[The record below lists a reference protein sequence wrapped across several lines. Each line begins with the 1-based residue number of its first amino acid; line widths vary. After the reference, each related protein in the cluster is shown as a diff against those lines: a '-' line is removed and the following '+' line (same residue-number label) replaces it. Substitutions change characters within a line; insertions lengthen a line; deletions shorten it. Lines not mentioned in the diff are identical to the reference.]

1 MIYYNDS
8 TDFPGGQ
15 QQFVEDYTPSAGRM
29 FSEGIDAGFRD
40 VSYMLAKSVM
50 DMDAAENQPLLTKE
64 DWEASKFYDPEI
76 KWDDSFTTPK
86 ARLLKE
92 RRDRERELGF
102 LLERAGIG
110 STAAFYGGALV
121 GTVPDP
127 VNYIP
132 FLGIASKAKSAAVL
146 GKLAQKGRLG
156 RAATSAADAA
166 IGTAAYQ
173 FFPGYGLMAERETY
187 QVKYDMRD
195 ALTDLGLALGLGFG
209 LGAAL
214 GPIHPKDPNQKTL
227 LELYRER
234 EGSIISLNKDG
245 EPIFTPK
252 KDLPPEPTNTP
263 AQQSW
268 DSVAPTDKV
277 EAVRR
282 KIANDAVGTQD
293 NVPVVRQQGAQQSIA
308 QEAARLEATQTA
320 FKDSQIVNAD
330 GTPRV
335 MYHGTGSDITAFDL
349 SGNTRGGLI
358 YFTSQTRDASGY
370 AVAKGSN
377 SEMTI
382 DFEILADKY
391 PDIFDVK
398 TGKVLNA
405 RKLKKA
411 LEDTPS
417 NYLDA
422 EDIADIAKRDKI
434 PFAKAFERLFESNYR
449 GGNVIPVYINAK
461 KVLGRE
467 GSPAMG
473 WQEAEKL
480 GAKHFTDQG
489 YDAVWIR
496 EGETMKDSL
505 AIFDPK
511 IVRSIYSPAPQDF
524 TNAQLIADSTW
535 NTPRPAPEPLPAP
548 DDTPISANEARLQ
561 QTEAALDERIR
572 TAEANGTLSE
582 TDARELAYIDEEIVE
597 LDKYHQAVSE
607 TIECVIAN
615 G

>member
-1 MIYYNDS
+1 MILYNEQR
-8 TDFPGGQ
+8 DFPGAKEE
-15 QQFVEDYTPSAGRM
+15 FLKDYRPSAGRM

-40 VSYMLAKSVM
+40 VSFMLAKSVM
-50 DMDAAENQPLLTKE
+50 DMDATENAPLLTKE
-64 DWEASKFYDPEI
+64 DWETSKFYDPEI

-132 FLGIASKAKSAAVL
+132 FVGIASKAKSAAVL
-146 GKLAQKGRLG
+146 GKIAQSGRLG
-156 RAATSAADAA
+156 RGATTAADAVL
-166 IGTAAYQ
+166 GTALIQPLVA
-173 FFPGYGLMAERETY
+173 AERDTY
-187 QVKYDMRD
+187 QLKYDTRD
-195 ALTDLGLALGLGFG
+195 ALTELGLALGLGFG

-214 GPIHPKDPNQKTL
+214 GRVHPKDPVETQMPPG
-227 LELYRER
+227 RVR
-234 EGSIISLNKDG
+234 PDG
-245 EPIFTPK
+245 TVEP
-252 KDLPPEPTNTP
+252 DNLPPDPPDTP

-293 NVPVVRQQGAQQSIA
+293 NVPIVRQQGAQQAIA
-308 QEAARLEATQTA
+308 QEAARLEAIQTA
-320 FKDSQIVNAD
+320 FKGSQIVNAD

-417 NYLDA
+417 NYLDV

-561 QTEAALDERIR
+561 QMEAALDERIR